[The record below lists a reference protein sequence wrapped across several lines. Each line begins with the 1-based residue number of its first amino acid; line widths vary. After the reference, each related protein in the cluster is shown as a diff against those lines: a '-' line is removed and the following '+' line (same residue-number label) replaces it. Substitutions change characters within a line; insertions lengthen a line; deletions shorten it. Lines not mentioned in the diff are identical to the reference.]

1 MTDGATLVLDGG
13 TIAAPVQLRNN
24 AALAPGTVPAGYA
37 VTLYGARVPGPGL
50 VTNNGTL
57 TLIGAT
63 AAGPVANAGTLVA
76 TTLDNTGSTTVST
89 LAGGLTNTGTLRVL
103 ARPNASA
110 QLDVPGTL
118 ANAPGATVELTS
130 GGAGPASASLYVTGT
145 LDNAGDVNALAGSG
159 GGGRYLGGTISNRTG
174 ATIAALGRDLTL
186 SNAGLTN
193 SGTVSATAGLN
204 LVLNGATTL
213 AGAGIY
219 QGSVINGGQ
228 LTVGRPSPTSTSTAA
243 SNRPRVHRST
253 LPLAV
258 AASAPSASSTRA
270 VRPRWPAR

>member
-63 AAGPVANAGTLVA
+63 AAGPVANPGTLVA

-130 GGAGPASASLYVTGT
+130 GGAGPASASLYVTGA
-145 LDNAGDVNALAGSG
+145 LDNAGDVNALAGT
-159 GGGRYLGGTISNRTG
+159 GGGRYLYAPVLTGTITAATAPLTVLATG
-174 ATIAALGRDLTL
+174 GPAFRNAGTL
-186 SNAGLTN
+186 LASGAGLTVAL
-193 SGTVSATAGLN
+193 GTGRLHQRRHDRRQRRRPKLSSPGRSA
-204 LVLNGATTL
+204 
-213 AGAGIY
+213 
-219 QGSVINGGQ
+219 
-228 LTVGRPSPTSTSTAA
+228 RPSPTPRRSPRPPATAST
-243 SNRPRVHRST
+243 
-253 LPLAV
+253 
-258 AASAPSASSTRA
+258 
-270 VRPRWPAR
+270 